1 MKSGVLYDDQTSALQ
16 DSASLDFPCTRDNVR
31 NLLQRSCRKL
41 AAVDSTGTVLSAGDR
56 NNCCPH
62 GHAGAN

>member
-1 MKSGVLYDDQTSALQ
+1 MRTGVLYDDQSSAIK

-41 AAVDSTGTVLSAGDR
+41 AVVDSTGTVLSATDR
-56 NNCCPH
+56 NNCYPH
-62 GHAGAN
+62 AHSGAN